1 MPLSSS
7 NIYCE
12 SVGELRSILE
22 RFPDETPIYI
32 HYEKNY
38 EDRFVV
44 ALEIDN
50 AVLLIPVEKL
60 KDLSE
65 NQNLIFQKIS
75 L

>member
-1 MPLSSS
+1 MPLLSS
-7 NIYCE
+7 NAYCK

>member
-7 NIYCE
+7 NVYCE

-50 AVLLIPVEKL
+50 AVLLVPVEKL

-75 L
+75 P

>member
-7 NIYCE
+7 NVYCE

>member
-7 NIYCE
+7 NAYCK

-22 RFPDETPIYI
+22 QFPDETPIYI

-38 EDRFVV
+38 EDRFIV

-50 AVLLIPVEKL
+50 AVLLVPVEKL

>member
-1 MPLSSS
+1 MPLLSS
-7 NIYCE
+7 NVYCE

-22 RFPDETPIYI
+22 QFPDDTPIYI

-44 ALEIDN
+44 ALELDN
-50 AVLLIPVEKL
+50 AVLLVPLEKL

>member
-1 MPLSSS
+1 M
-7 NIYCE
+7 YY
-12 SVGELRSILE
+12 
-22 RFPDETPIYI
+22 FIYI

-38 EDRFVV
+38 EDRFIV

-50 AVLLIPVEKL
+50 AVLLVPVEKL

-75 L
+75 P

>member
-7 NIYCE
+7 NVYCE

-32 HYEKNY
+32 QKKKNY

>member
-7 NIYCE
+7 NTYCE

-22 RFPDETPIYI
+22 QFSDETPIYI

-38 EDRFVV
+38 EDRFIV

-50 AVLLIPVEKL
+50 AVLLVPVEKL

>member
-7 NIYCE
+7 NAYCE

-38 EDRFVV
+38 EDRVVV
-44 ALEIDN
+44 ALESDN
-50 AVLLIPVEKL
+50 AVLFIPVEKL

>member
-1 MPLSSS
+1 MSLLSS
-7 NIYCE
+7 NAYCE

-22 RFPDETPIYI
+22 QFPDETSIYI
-32 HYEKNY
+32 HYEKDY

-50 AVLLIPVEKL
+50 AVLLVPVEKL

-65 NQNLIFQKIS
+65 NQNLIFKKIS
-75 L
+75 P